1 MQKEGHEPFLTRYL
15 AHNKPSS
22 EESKLNADKLLA
34 LKKELADETLL
45 LSDAHRPVLL
55 RLSNPGTFEQA
66 SPHKISV
73 GSQADLSDLKV
84 KSNRE

>member
-1 MQKEGHEPFLTRYL
+1 MQKEGQEPFLTRYL
-15 AHNKPSS
+15 AHNKANAD
-22 EESKLNADKLLA
+22 ESKANSDRLLA

-45 LSDAHRPVLL
+45 LSDAHRPTLI

-73 GSQADLSDLKV
+73 GTQADLSDLKV
-84 KSNRE
+84 KSNKE